1 LGSVGGSSGFVLAGW
16 LMLQKMP
23 VSTLIWPALLIVLPL
38 ILILGPVILTSR
50 RYLGLARRIL

>member
-1 LGSVGGSSGFVLAGW
+1 
-16 LMLQKMP
+16 MLQKMP

-50 RYLGLARRIL
+50 RYLGLARR